1 MLRFEKL
8 PQARRRE
15 GKKKKKSPGACW
27 SKLNLQSPP
36 VATATKGMGG
46 RVVEGEDERR
56 GRAMNVSNTDS
67 GEDSIPGRMA
77 IS

>member
-1 MLRFEKL
+1 MLRFEEL
-8 PQARRRE
+8 PRARRRE
-15 GKKKKKSPGACW
+15 GKKKKKSPRACW

-46 RVVEGEDERR
+46 RAVEGR
-56 GRAMNVSNTDS
+56 GRALNASNTDS